1 MKRTLPALAAAA
13 LLLVSVRAQQPA
25 TSQQPNEVST
35 TISSDQAG
43 SAPRFAVPDF
53 IALSKDAET
62 VDAAQ
67 TIGRVL
73 WDDLNFEREFALIPR
88 DVLATIPPA
97 TSLVDIP
104 FDRYREINADG
115 IIIGAVQ
122 KTELGVRVEVRLF
135 NRNRQ
140 SVFSREYSGSVGNK
154 RLYAHTIADELHQ
167 QQRAL
172 RGVAR
177 TKLTFNSDRDG
188 ERMAGTVENRGVKEI
203 YIADYD
209 GENQR
214 RVTTQRSLNIN
225 STWSPDARSIAYTSY
240 RRGAPTIFISNIYQG
255 TLDEPTKGAA
265 GQAFLPAWSPDGTRI
280 AFTSTRDGNSEIY
293 VANRDGSNVRR
304 ITNSAAIDST
314 PTWSPTGTQIAFT
327 SDRYRHAADLHRGR
341 GWAGAAP
348 ADTRVVC
355 GPADL
360 VAGALQRGRVHGA
373 HGSGQRHQ
381 GHRTRDRPGQAAD
394 VRGRHERE
402 PGVLGQR
409 PPHCLHVH
417 PVRQVANLHHQQGRQ
432 GPPSDHADR
441 QQLPAR
447 LVQVATRTLWEYV
460 NEPDARIPAG
470 DPGNPA
476 DAVRPDH
483 RGVRRQ
489 ETSGGA
495 PCPAATDHGSEHL
508 RCAAAC
514 AT

>member
-1 MKRTLPALAAAA
+1 MKRILPALAAAA
-13 LLLVSVRAQQPA
+13 LLIVSLQGEQPA
-25 TSQQPNEVST
+25 TSQQPSEVST

-53 IALSKDAET
+53 IAMSRDAET

-73 WDDLNFEREFALIPR
+73 WDDLNFEREFSLIPK

-97 TSLVDIP
+97 TSLVDVP

-115 IIIGAVQ
+115 IIIGTVQ
-122 KTELGVRVEVRLF
+122 RTDLGVRVEVRLF
-135 NRNRQ
+135 NRGRQ
-140 SVFSREYSGSVGNK
+140 AVFSREYSGSVANK

-188 ERMAGTVENRGVKEI
+188 ERMSGTVENRGVKEI

-225 STWSPDARSIAYTSY
+225 SAWSPDARSIAYTSY
-240 RRGAPTIFISNIYQG
+240 RRGAPAIFISNIYQG

-304 ITNSAAIDST
+304 ITSSTAIDST

-327 SDRYRHAADLHRGR
+327 SDRTGTPQIYIVGADGLGLRQLTHEPY
-341 GWAGAAP
+341 A
-348 ADTRVVC
+348 
-355 GPADL
+355 
-360 VAGALQRGRVHGA
+360 
-373 HGSGQRHQ
+373 
-381 GHRTRDRPGQAAD
+381 DRPTWSPAPYNEIAYTARTGPGNDVKVIELATGQ
-394 VRGRHERE
+394 VRQLTFGEGTNESPSFSANGRHIAFMSTRS
-402 PGVLGQR
+402 GKSQIFTISKDGKDL
-409 PPHCLHVH
+409 
-417 PVRQVANLHHQQGRQ
+417 RQI
-432 GPPSDHADR
+432 
-441 QQLPAR
+441 
-447 LVQVATRTLWEYV
+447 TRTGNNYQ
-460 NEPDARIPAG
+460 PDW
-470 DPGNPA
+470 
-476 DAVRPDH
+476 
-483 RGVRRQ
+483 
-489 ETSGGA
+489 SK
-495 PCPAATDHGSEHL
+495 
-508 RCAAAC
+508 
-514 AT
+514 